1 MFKFTKSVAIPLFFV
16 LFLFIGC
23 GGGGSSGDDTDT
35 QTSDD
40 TKVYN
45 EYFVSSDGSDSAD
58 GSKEHPFKS
67 IQKALELLEPGDVLS
82 IRGGTYPIDVNVT
95 ISGIMDKP
103 ITIQAYSGEKVVF
116 VGPYGDDKQYDTTRN
131 LFSDSF
137 VVKGS
142 WLIIKDL
149 EIKNA
154 ATAIYVGGGA
164 SNNIF
169 ENLSLHDN
177 YWSGMI
183 LTDGASFNT
192 VINCDSY
199 YNYDSN
205 THGQHADGF
214 VIAGHDTDSTPYVG
228 EGNRFEGCRSWGN
241 ADDGYDCWEAGN
253 KVEFINCLSYD
264 NGKNIW
270 DDSDFQGDGNGF
282 KLGVNNQDHPQDAH
296 YVEGC
301 KSWDNN
307 SRGFDSNDNTV
318 AMEIVRNV
326 AWRDLNS
333 GYKFILAPHH
343 LVENIAIDC
352 GENYIDDEAIE
363 ENNSWNGLSYTIKS
377 FDDTAIRGPRDE
389 DGNFVVDGFLERE

>member
-1 MFKFTKSVAIPLFFV
+1 MFKFSKNIAIPLFFV

-82 IRGGTYPIDVNVT
+82 IRGGNYPVGIRIT
-95 ISGIMDKP
+95 ISGTKDKP
-103 ITIQAYSGEKVVF
+103 ITIQAYNGEKVVF
-116 VGPYGDDKQYDTTRN
+116 IGPYGDDKKYDTNRN
-131 LFSDSF
+131 LFDDSL
-137 VVKGS
+137 VVKGN
-142 WLIIKDL
+142 WLIF
-149 EIKNA
+149 KNFEVKNCA
-154 ATAIYVGGGA
+154 EGIYVGGGA
-164 SNNIF
+164 SHNIF

-177 YWSGMI
+177 YWGGLI
-183 LTDGASFNT
+183 LTGGASYNT
-192 VINCDSY
+192 VLNCDSY

-214 VIAGHDTDSTPYVG
+214 DIRGRKTDKITYIG
-228 EGNRFEGCRSWGN
+228 EENRFIGCRSWGN
-241 ADDGYDCWEAGN
+241 SDDGYDCWEAGN
-253 KVEFINCLSYD
+253 KVVFINCLAYD
-264 NGKNIW
+264 SGKNIW
-270 DDSDFQGDGNGF
+270 NDSDFQGDGNGF

-301 KSWDNN
+301 KSWDNS

-326 AWRDLNS
+326 AWKNINS

-377 FDDTAIRGPRDE
+377 FDDTAIRGPRDK